1 MKCFSHRVNAL
12 AGRLNRH
19 KDYIRWKSLKSVCL
33 VVFIWCDWTCG
44 LKRDGSGWWES
55 LYKYTSP
62 GWILYHPVCGCQPRE
77 LLVADFFHEEEILQP
92 WNMLQNIIFVFQKCE
107 WPMTA
112 PSSSF
117 WLQHYYIFSQLHL
130 RRIILYFLFCDI
142 TSETENG
149 HDAKV
154 ALPINGRGCGSFTS
168 LISWENS
175 HKN

>member
-19 KDYIRWKSLKSVCL
+19 KDYFWWKVWNLCAWLFSFDVIEL
-33 VVFIWCDWTCG
+33 VVSREMAVGGGRVCTNTLLRDEFFIILCVG
-44 LKRDGSGWWES
+44 VNLESYWWQ
-55 LYKYTSP
+55 T
-62 GWILYHPVCGCQPRE
+62 
-77 LLVADFFHEEEILQP
+77 FFYYEEILQP
-92 WNMLQNIIFVFQKCE
+92 WKMLQNIMFVFQKCE